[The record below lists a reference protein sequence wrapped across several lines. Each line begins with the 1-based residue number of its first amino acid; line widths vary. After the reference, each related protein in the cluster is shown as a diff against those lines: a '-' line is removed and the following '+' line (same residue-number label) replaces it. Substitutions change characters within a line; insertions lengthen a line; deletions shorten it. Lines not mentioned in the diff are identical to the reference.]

1 MAEPY
6 VVFDEDGNVVAV
18 IDERLV
24 FGDGNEK
31 DNS

>member
-24 FGDGNEK
+24 FERNEEN
-31 DNS
+31 NS

>member
-24 FGDGNEK
+24 FNRNEE
-31 DNS
+31 DNP

>member
-24 FGDGNEK
+24 FECNEEN
-31 DNS
+31 NS